1 MININFL
8 KETGII
14 LRTYGK
20 ASSPLFS
27 LDDGVTITNSYDIAN
42 TFNNFFESAKKQNK
56 IPHKHFSDYLSNET
70 SCTIFLESLDKEEI
84 TNIISSVNSNKG
96 FWPK

>member
-14 LRTYGK
+14 LRTHGK
-20 ASSPLFS
+20 ASNPLFS

-42 TFNNFFESAKKQNK
+42 TFNNFFESAKKKTKYHINIFQ
-56 IPHKHFSDYLSNET
+56 
-70 SCTIFLESLDKEEI
+70 TIFQMKL
-84 TNIISSVNSNKG
+84 VVQY
-96 FWPK
+96 FWNLLIKKK